1 VLYDGHLWGSFFAT
15 SASVAATLTGLLFVA
30 LSINLQRILTHPL
43 LPQRAAETLATFA
56 MVLFTALIGLIP
68 EQSGHALGLE
78 MLGLSLPVWIASTL
92 LQRRVLRPD
101 TRSPPHWK
109 VVRIVALQ
117 LAALPFVVGSVG
129 LILHAGGGLGWIAA
143 GTVLALATG
152 ILNAWVLMVEIVR

>member
-1 VLYDGHLWGSFFAT
+1 VLYDGHVWGGFFAA

-30 LSINLQRILTHPL
+30 LSINLQRILAHPS

-56 MVLFTALIGLIP
+56 MVLLTALIGLIP

-78 MLGLSLPVWIASTL
+78 ILGPSLIVWIASTV

-101 TRSPPHWK
+101 TVSRSGWK
-109 VVRIVALQ
+109 VFRIVALQ
-117 LAALPFVVGSVG
+117 LAALPFVVGSLG
-129 LILHAGGGLGWIAA
+129 LIFHAAGGLGWIAA
-143 GTVLALATG
+143 GTLLALTLG